1 VVWLSVR
8 MHVCLIECFAC
19 AHACV
24 LECFAC
30 VLVFLVE
37 APIVCSCK
45 CIVAVIRLDIFCV
58 SHTF

>member
-1 VVWLSVR
+1 VR
-8 MHVCLIECFAC
+8 MHVCLIEGFAC

-24 LECFAC
+24 LECFAG

-45 CIVAVIRLDIFCV
+45 CIVAVIRLDLFWV